1 MNGIFS
7 IPKGKRHFIFWLQTN
22 WEIAMQNKPI
32 LLIIEDNPGDV
43 RLLREALKES
53 SIQPTLYMVWDGST
67 ALSLLDD
74 FKQENSQAL
83 PHLILLDLNLPQK
96 NGFEILKHLKGNNT
110 LKRIPVIVLSSSQ
123 NPEDIAKAYDLHANC
138 YLTKPVD
145 FEPFFEIV
153 KAVEYFWFQLAN
165 LPFSVKR

>member
-1 MNGIFS
+1 
-7 IPKGKRHFIFWLQTN
+7 
-22 WEIAMQNKPI
+22 MQDKPTI
-32 LLIIEDNPGDV
+32 LIIEDNPGDA

-53 SIQPTLYMVWDGST
+53 SIKPTLYMAGDGST
-67 ALSLLDD
+67 ALRFLDEI
-74 FKQENSQAL
+74 KQENSQGL

-96 NGFEILKHLKGNNT
+96 NGFEILKLLKGDDR

-123 NPEDIAKAYDLHANC
+123 NPDDIAMAYDLHANC

-145 FEPFFEIV
+145 FEPFFAII
-153 KAVEYFWFQLAN
+153 KAVEYFWFQVAN